1 MPLFFKSFTTFLFI
15 SLILFIESSSVVADE
30 KASLPPPQSWTAFQ
44 ESDYGATLYYPSNWF
59 SKAKKNKKFVI
70 FTSLNDKAVL
80 SFRTFFDP
88 LRTGALE
95 TVSKLKTGVGAH
107 RILNLKQGEM
117 WYEAKLNGD
126 ASVVPRTDTPPKMIT
141 FVRRV
146 YSCKERVVSQI
157 SLTYPSSSAAQYE
170 TMLKK
175 MIRRFQQGVGSKTP
189 IRECS

>member
-1 MPLFFKSFTTFLFI
+1 MPLFFKCFILFLFTH
-15 SLILFIESSSVVADE
+15 LILFIESSSVIADE

-59 SKAKKNKKFVI
+59 SKAKKNNEFVI
-70 FTSLNDKAVL
+70 FTSINDKAVL

-88 LRTGALE
+88 LRTGADE
-95 TVSKLKTGVGAH
+95 TVSKLKAGVGAH
-107 RILNLKQGEM
+107 RILKLKQGEM

-126 ASVVPRTDTPPKMIT
+126 TGVVPQGGTPPKMIT

-170 TMLKK
+170 AMLKK
-175 MIRRFQQGVGSKTP
+175 MVRRFQQGVGSKTP

>member
-1 MPLFFKSFTTFLFI
+1 MI
-15 SLILFIESSSVVADE
+15 AGE
-30 KASLPPPQSWTAFQ
+30 KVSLPPPQSWTAFQ

-59 SKAKKNKKFVI
+59 SKAKKNNKFVI

-88 LRTGALE
+88 LRTGADE
-95 TVSKLKTGVGAH
+95 TVSKLKAGVGAH
-107 RILNLKQGEM
+107 RILKLKQGEM

-126 ASVVPRTDTPPKMIT
+126 TGVVPQGGTPPKMIT

-170 TMLKK
+170 VMLKK